1 MKAIIKNIGLIE
13 HAEID
18 MNGITVIAA
27 PNDSG
32 KSTISKTIYMFL
44 ETLINYKDEYNN
56 FRSLLIFN
64 ELKELF
70 GLLNRT
76 MEAKEKKQLS
86 NIFNYETAIFAKY
99 DEEGDYLIFFPPVVL
114 NEKKLKLS
122 KDFFE
127 GFKQEYLNIV
137 SDKNDEILDFFD
149 NKILKYF
156 SYSKEEMFSSSV
168 KSKIHSYF
176 DESIVSI
183 NGSKKANFKL
193 IDDKFNTNK
202 LIINT
207 SFSNKEIESLEFNNS
222 LNQFSKIL
230 YFDSFINL
238 ENYGASFENEFIF
251 LREDASQIRDRSN
264 RCFYKLITKNEELN
278 PLRSDISPQKEL
290 LEEIEKIIN
299 GKVEKQ
305 STKIIFNKGS
315 NQFSI
320 KNTATGIK
328 IFGVIQLLLQ
338 TYNMTKDLFIII
350 DEPETNLHPVWQVKL
365 AKIIVL
371 LNKKL
376 GIQFLINSHSSNF
389 IEGIKLYSQLENTE
403 DLINFYL
410 IEKEDNFIK
419 NVSDNL
425 SPIYNQLNGSLDI
438 LDNVQ
443 EEILKR
449 GK

>member
-18 MNGITVIAA
+18 INGITVIAA

-44 ETLINYKDEYNN
+44 ETLINYEDEYNIHRLSFI
-56 FRSLLIFN
+56 FR

-70 GLLNRT
+70 RRLNLT
-76 MEAKEKKQLS
+76 MKPEEKKQLLDILK
-86 NIFNYETAIFAKY
+86 NEDRFNLEY
-99 DEEGDYLIFFPPVVL
+99 DEENDDFVFFSPL
-114 NEKKLKLS
+114 FLRENNLKLN
-122 KDFFE
+122 KEFFKE
-127 GFKQEYLNIV
+127 FKQEYLNIV

-156 SYSKEEMFSSSV
+156 SYSKEEMFSSSL
-168 KSKIHSYF
+168 KSKIYSYF
-176 DESIVSI
+176 DESIVSVDRDK
-183 NGSKKANFKL
+183 SSFKL
-193 IDDKFNTNK
+193 INNEFETNK
-202 LIINT
+202 IIIN
-207 SFSNKEIESLEFNNS
+207 SIFSNKETENIEFNSS
-222 LNQFSKIL
+222 LNKFSNVL
-230 YFDSFINL
+230 YFDSSINL
-238 ENYGASFENEFIF
+238 ENFNTPFRNKASF
-251 LREDASQIRDRSN
+251 LRENNPNIQDRSN

-305 STKIIFNKGS
+305 STKIIFNKGT

-338 TYNMTKDLFIII
+338 TYNMTEDLFIII

-365 AKIIVL
+365 AEIIVL
-371 LNKKL
+371 LNKEL
-376 GIQFLINSHSSNF
+376 DIQFLINSHSSNF
-389 IEGIKLYSQLENTE
+389 IEGIKLYAQSEGRE

-410 IEKEDNFIK
+410 IEKEDTNIIK

>member
-1 MKAIIKNIGLIE
+1 MKAILKNIGLIE

-18 MNGITVIAA
+18 INGITVIAA

-44 ETLINYKDEYNN
+44 ETLINYEDEYNIHRLSFI
-56 FRSLLIFN
+56 FR

-70 GLLNRT
+70 RRLNLT
-76 MEAKEKKQLS
+76 MKPEEKKQLLDILK
-86 NIFNYETAIFAKY
+86 NEDRFNLEY
-99 DEEGDYLIFFPPVVL
+99 DEENDDFVFFSPL
-114 NEKKLKLS
+114 FLRENNLKLN
-122 KDFFE
+122 KEFFE
-127 GFKQEYLNIV
+127 EFKQEYLNIV
-137 SDKNDEILDFFD
+137 SNKNDEILDSLD

-156 SYSKEEMFSSSV
+156 SYSKEEMFSSSL
-168 KSKIHSYF
+168 KSKIYSYF
-176 DESIVSI
+176 DESIVSV
-183 NGSKKANFKL
+183 NRDKSSFKL
-193 IDDKFNTNK
+193 INNEFETNK
-202 LIINT
+202 IIIN
-207 SFSNKEIESLEFNNS
+207 SIFSNKETENIEFNSS
-222 LNQFSKIL
+222 LNKFSNVL
-230 YFDSFINL
+230 YFDSSINL
-238 ENYGASFENEFIF
+238 ENFNTPFRNKSSF
-251 LREDASQIRDRSN
+251 LRENNPNIQDRSN

-278 PLRSDISPQKEL
+278 PLRVDTDRQNEL
-290 LEEIEKIIN
+290 LKKIEEIIG

-305 STKIIFNKGS
+305 STKIIFNKGT

-338 TYNMTKDLFIII
+338 TYNMTEDLFIII

-365 AKIIVL
+365 AEIIVL
-371 LNKKL
+371 LNKEL
-376 GIQFLINSHSSNF
+376 DIQFLINSHSSNF
-389 IEGIKLYSQLENTE
+389 IEGIKLYAQSEGRE